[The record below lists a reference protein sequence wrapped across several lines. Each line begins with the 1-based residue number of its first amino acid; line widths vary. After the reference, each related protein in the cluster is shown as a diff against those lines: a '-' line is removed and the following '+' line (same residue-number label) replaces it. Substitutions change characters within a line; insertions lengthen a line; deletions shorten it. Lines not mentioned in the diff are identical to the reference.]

1 MIKNWFDE
9 TYLST
14 VNSLKPGLESH
25 SFFLYLMIYTE
36 KKNPIYDTKTS
47 SKPHTPYAIQMEVWR
62 LKRVEVTDSWGAGF
76 MVARRNQRGS
86 DGLVHLLAVHFLRHR
101 KSSLQ
106 GEDRQRDTHIHKDRL
121 SHTFKTIF
129 NSFCFSVF
137 FLSRNFCYCANR
149 LYINSI
155 LLGVSIRPVGDEAIE
170 DQLFFAQVEWTVSLM
185 VVSFFSVRSLGTVA
199 SIRQDPGSSWVRG
212 RNSSFLFLGRVLYSP
227 V

>member
-86 DGLVHLLAVHFLRHR
+86 DGLIHLLAVHFLRHR
-101 KSSLQ
+101 KSSLSKTSLHFLVWKWLLADPDQEFRVVNHFENLNSPGLLFSPSSVQ
-106 GEDRQRDTHIHKDRL
+106 GDQQTKAPLPVHSLCSLHLKHKCGWKR
-121 SHTFKTIF
+121 
-129 NSFCFSVF
+129 
-137 FLSRNFCYCANR
+137 
-149 LYINSI
+149 
-155 LLGVSIRPVGDEAIE
+155 
-170 DQLFFAQVEWTVSLM
+170 
-185 VVSFFSVRSLGTVA
+185 A
-199 SIRQDPGSSWVRG
+199 SC
-212 RNSSFLFLGRVLYSP
+212 
-227 V
+227 

>member
-86 DGLVHLLAVHFLRHR
+86 DGLIHLLAVHFLRHR

-129 NSFCFSVF
+129 NSFCFSAF

-170 DQLFFAQVEWTVSLM
+170 EAFLCSSRVNSFSHGGVILQCQVSGD
-185 VVSFFSVRSLGTVA
+185 SG
-199 SIRQDPGSSWVRG
+199 
-212 RNSSFLFLGRVLYSP
+212 
-227 V
+227 